1 MTEIIKNPNLSSV
14 KRKILVALITVDVHN
29 RDIVEKLLNETVMST
44 EDFIWQQQ
52 LRYYSKERENTG
64 DNNPNNQ
71 VKESVIV

>member
-1 MTEIIKNPNLSSV
+1 MDCKVLSDMTEIIKSPLSDV

-52 LRYYSKERENTG
+52 LRYYSKERDTTQ
-64 DNNPNNQ
+64 D
-71 VKESVIV
+71 